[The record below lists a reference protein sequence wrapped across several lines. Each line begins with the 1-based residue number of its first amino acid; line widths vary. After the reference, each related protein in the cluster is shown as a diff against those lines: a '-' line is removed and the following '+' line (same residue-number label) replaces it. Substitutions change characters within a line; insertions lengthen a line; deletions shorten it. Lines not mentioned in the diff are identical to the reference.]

1 MLSDCSTKNM
11 YALLNKIGMSFV
23 QLFSCNRSGEV
34 CLCSKK
40 TMNEFVR
47 SGSKSVFMARNLN
60 GLIKF
65 IF

>member
-1 MLSDCSTKNM
+1 SRAPSHIEEMSCVVIDINVCMLSDCSTKNM

-40 TMNEFVR
+40 
-47 SGSKSVFMARNLN
+47 K
-60 GLIKF
+60 K
-65 IF
+65 